1 MNRTHIENILLQMGV
16 PASIGGFRYII
27 DAMFFLEQ
35 EGTEDLKYTYLYHL
49 IAKKPHSTVARV
61 ERAIRHAF
69 SVARTKNAD
78 REMVEHY
85 IGFIH
90 KTNASSL
97 KMFYLRLK
105 EDEEKGVGREEAAPF
120 SENDR
125 EQAAVREEKRCIVC
139 KIKEAGKPQ
148 GRDHAFCWFFTTERS
163 SGNSSAKLW
172 RKLSEEIMAQSM

>member
-49 IAKKPHSTVARV
+49 IAKKHNSTVARV

-78 REMVEHY
+78 RELVEHY

-105 EDEEKGVGREEAAPF
+105 EDEEKGIQMEEGAPF
-120 SENDR
+120 SKNDR
-125 EQAAVREEKRCIVC
+125 AKTAAETSRPLTAMAPLLQLEIVVC
-139 KIKEAGKPQ
+139 
-148 GRDHAFCWFFTTERS
+148 S
-163 SGNSSAKLW
+163 SSDMS
-172 RKLSEEIMAQSM
+172 RQ

>member
-49 IAKKPHSTVARV
+49 IAKKHNSTVARV

-105 EDEEKGVGREEAAPF
+105 ENEEKGVGREEAAPF

-125 EQAAVREEKRCIVC
+125 EQTAVREEKSALSVKLKKQESHRDEITHLLVFHDREILREQLREIVEEV
-139 KIKEAGKPQ
+139 I
-148 GRDHAFCWFFTTERS
+148 
-163 SGNSSAKLW
+163 
-172 RKLSEEIMAQSM
+172 EEIMAQSM

>member
-16 PASIGGFRYII
+16 PASISGFRYII
-27 DAMFFLEQ
+27 DAMFLLEQ

-49 IAKKPHSTVARV
+49 IAKKHNSTIARV

-78 REMVEHY
+78 RELVEHY

-105 EDEEKGVGREEAAPF
+105 EDEEKGTGTKAFAPF

-125 EQAAVREEKRCIVC
+125 ARTAEK
-139 KIKEAGKPQ
+139 KK
-148 GRDHAFCWFFTTERS
+148 RDIF
-163 SGNSSAKLW
+163 
-172 RKLSEEIMAQSM
+172 Q

>member
-49 IAKKPHSTVARV
+49 IAKKHNSTVARV

-105 EDEEKGVGREEAAPF
+105 
-120 SENDR
+120 
-125 EQAAVREEKRCIVC
+125 Q
-139 KIKEAGKPQ
+139 
-148 GRDHAFCWFFTTERS
+148 
-163 SGNSSAKLW
+163 L
-172 RKLSEEIMAQSM
+172 